1 MPANFP
7 TTEGDTVIIV
17 ANADKRR
24 AACKRKNNIV
34 K

>member
-7 TTEGDTVIIV
+7 TTEGDIVI
-17 ANADKRR
+17 NASRDKRR
-24 AACKRKNNIV
+24 SARKRKNNIA

>member
-7 TTEGDTVIIV
+7 TTEGDTVIV

-24 AACKRKNNIV
+24 AACKRKTNIA